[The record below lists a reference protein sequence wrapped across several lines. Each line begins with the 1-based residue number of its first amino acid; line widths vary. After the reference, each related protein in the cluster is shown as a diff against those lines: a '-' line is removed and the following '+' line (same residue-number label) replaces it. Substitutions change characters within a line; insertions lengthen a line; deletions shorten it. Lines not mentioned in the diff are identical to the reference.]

1 VLRNI
6 LFAGVTLLSSVAA
19 AERPHPTTHADGSVE
34 VNGKVYASTYAWLT
48 SPEFQAAGGRCGT
61 PAPKIPMVLAP
72 VAHGFPDC
80 SDSATIINPAYNDGR
95 AFVIQVVFHL
105 IQKTDG
111 TGNITD
117 DQVKSQI
124 QVLNDD
130 YQAAANTHGA
140 PGNNAGIK
148 FVLARFDPTGNPTNG
163 IERVTNDTYFSEGDA
178 GTSAMKTA
186 LHWDTSRYLNVY
198 SSGLD
203 SVGLLGY
210 ATFPWDRTTNA
221 SNTAVDGVVL
231 TYQSVGV
238 NPAYTPYD
246 LGASATH
253 EIGHWFGLYHPFQG
267 GCAGTGATAYTA
279 GDLISDT
286 PRDSTSHSGCT
297 VTPSDCGDAG
307 LFVPIENY
315 MEYTD
320 DSCMTEFTVE
330 QVNRARCGIVHYR
343 AINTEPTSLFTFTS
357 AALVTTFTSTSTD
370 AESTA
375 TQLHYNWDF
384 GDGMTGTDQN
394 PVHTYATAG
403 SYDVTLEVIDPG
415 SASATSKQTIVVSA
429 SGGGNGSGSGSGN
442 GNGGGDAGISGGDDD
457 GGGGSSPGGC
467 CSANGGDLS
476 FLLSGAPIAFVLL
489 RRRRR

>member
-1 VLRNI
+1 VLNLRNV
-6 LFAGVTLLSSVAA
+6 LFAGLALTGVASA
-19 AERPHPTTHADGSVE
+19 GSRLHPIHNADGSVE
-34 VNGKVYASTYAWLT
+34 VGGHSYASQQAF
-48 SPEFQAAGGRCGT
+48 FQSEEWQQSGGRCGT
-61 PAPKIPMVLAP
+61 AEPVIASVAVPAT
-72 VAHGFPDC
+72 GSSDC
-80 SDSATIINPAYNDGR
+80 SSTKTVINPAYIDGR
-95 AFVIQVVFHL
+95 TFVVQVVFHL

-140 PGNNAGIK
+140 PGNNADIK
-148 FVLARFDPTGNPTNG
+148 FVLARFDPTGNPTTG
-163 IERVTNDTYFSEGDA
+163 IERVTNDTYFTEGDPN
-178 GTSAMKTA
+178 TSAMKTA
-186 LHWDTSRYLNVY
+186 LHWDTTRYLNVY
-198 SSGLD
+198 SAGLD
-203 SVGLLGY
+203 ASGLLGY
-210 ATFPWDRTTNA
+210 STFPWDQVHTPA
-221 SNTAVDGVVL
+221 QDGVVL
-231 TYQSVGV
+231 AYQSVGI

-267 GCAGTGATAYTA
+267 GCVGTGATAYTA

-320 DSCMTEFTVE
+320 DSCMTKFTVE
-330 QVNRARCGIVHYR
+330 QVDRARCGIVNYR

-394 PVHTYATAG
+394 PVHTYAAAG
-403 SYDVTLEVIDPG
+403 SYDVTLEVVDPG

-429 SGGGNGSGSGSGN
+429 NGNGNGSGSGSGSGN
-442 GNGGGDAGISGGDDD
+442 GNGGGDAGIGGGDD

>member
-6 LFAGVTLLSSVAA
+6 SLIALTAGVASAGPRL
-19 AERPHPTTHADGSVE
+19 HPVHNADGSIE
-34 VNGKVYASTYAWLT
+34 VGGHSYASQQAF
-48 SPEFQAAGGRCGT
+48 FQSEEWQQSGGRCGT
-61 PAPKIPMVLAP
+61 AEPTLSMIVPPTGSA
-72 VAHGFPDC
+72 DC
-80 SDSATIINPAYNDGR
+80 TKSLTVINPAYIDGR
-95 AFVIQVVFHL
+95 TFVVQVVFHL

-130 YQAAANTHGA
+130 YQAAANSHGA
-140 PGNNAGIK
+140 PGHNADIK
-148 FVLARFDPTGNPTNG
+148 FVLARFDPMGNPSTG
-163 IERVTNDTYFSEGDA
+163 IERVTNDAYFTEGDP

-186 LHWDTSRYLNVY
+186 LHWDTTRYLNVY
-198 SSGLD
+198 SAGLD
-203 SVGLLGY
+203 ASGLLGY
-210 ATFPWDRTTNA
+210 ATFPWDQARTP
-221 SNTAVDGVVL
+221 SQDGVVL
-231 TYQSVGV
+231 AYQSVGV

-267 GCAGTGATAYTA
+267 GCVGIGATAYSQ

-297 VTPSDCGDAG
+297 TTPSDCGDNG

-320 DSCMTEFTVE
+320 DSCMTKFTVE
-330 QVNRARCGIVHYR
+330 QVNRARCGIVNYR
-343 AINTEPTSLFTFTS
+343 TINTEPKALFTFTS
-357 AALVTTFTSTSTD
+357 AALVTTFTNTSTD

-394 PVHTYATAG
+394 PVHTYAAAG
-403 SYDVTLEVIDPG
+403 TYNVTLEVVDPG
-415 SASATSKQTIVVSA
+415 SAASTSMQMVVVAAT
-429 SGGGNGSGSGSGN
+429 GGNGSGSGN
-442 GNGGGDAGISGGDDD
+442 GNGNGGDAGLGGGDDA
-457 GGGGSSPGGC
+457 GGKAGGC

-476 FLLSGAPIAFVLL
+476 FLLSGGPIAFVLL